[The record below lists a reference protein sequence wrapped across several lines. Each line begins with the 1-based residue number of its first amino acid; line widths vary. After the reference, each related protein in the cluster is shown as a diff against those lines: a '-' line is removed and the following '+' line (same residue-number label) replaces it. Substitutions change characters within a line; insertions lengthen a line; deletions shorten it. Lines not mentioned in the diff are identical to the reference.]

1 MKKFN
6 MLVEA
11 PNIRNTIRR
20 DTKTPG
26 QRPRLRS
33 LGPAVVLLTLL
44 AGVTLWPILKNNQ
57 SAQPQAAFIEK
68 SSDMYDGIPRR
79 ARDDIRKK
87 PIQTTEEISVASLSE
102 PEKTSKKHSGADEKL
117 KPIVSRPVAKDAALV
132 ATKTVANDI
141 WVLRFGLCFYKKSC
155 ESIQE
160 RLKKI
165 GMPAYITKST
175 VNLLAHRIVVGP
187 WAMASV
193 AEDVKGKVEK
203 SGIVS
208 ASFSAEDKYYL
219 STSAVTRKKQAKAR
233 LKKIQDLGY
242 RAKLVSKREP
252 FEVYKVYGKSY
263 NNEKKAKIAM
273 QNFLFS
279 RIECVLER
287 RRVK

>member
-11 PNIRNTIRR
+11 PNIRNTIQR
-20 DTKTPG
+20 DTRTPG

-33 LGPAVVLLTLL
+33 LVPVVVLLALL

-57 SAQPQAAFIEK
+57 SAQPQAAFIKKTPEEK
-68 SSDMYDGIPRR
+68 PL
-79 ARDDIRKK
+79 
-87 PIQTTEEISVASLSE
+87 QTTEKIGVASLVE
-102 PEKTSKKHSGADEKL
+102 PEKTSGKDSGSDEKL

-132 ATKTVANDI
+132 ATKTVVNDI

-160 RLKKI
+160 RLKKM

-175 VNLLAHRIVVGP
+175 TNLLAHRVVVGP

-193 AEDVKGKVEK
+193 AEDVREKVEK

-252 FEVYKVYGKSY
+252 FEVYKVYGKSF